1 MRVERI
7 ELGKRCQRNKRI
19 NFRNK
24 RNRICRKRVRFRSK
38 HRCSFER
45 RSSERKRS
53 SRKHV

>member
-19 NFRNK
+19 NFRSK

-53 SRKHV
+53 SRKRV